1 MSRITA
7 SRNPFRTRRL
17 EQLPFRSPRDGG
29 PFDWPAFLAEFQS
42 PGMRERGSV
51 VGPHGSGKTTFLVE
65 LKRRLE
71 DQGRDVVMLFT
82 NRESGGR
89 IPSSWVRQLRNTAE
103 QTLVIADGYDAVA
116 AISRFRLRRLLRPRG
131 GLLVTA
137 HRRCALPT
145 VLETRTSPA
154 LMKALVSELHDASAE
169 SAPPTGELLE
179 QLFGKCNGDLREVF
193 RNLYCLS

>member
-29 PFDWPAFLAEFQS
+29 RFDWAAFLAEFQS
-42 PGMRERGSV
+42 PSMQERGSV

-65 LKRRLE
+65 LKRRLKG
-71 DQGRDVVMLFT
+71 QGRDVVMLFT
-82 NRESGGR
+82 NRGGNGR
-89 IPSSWVRQLRNTAE
+89 VPLEWIRPLQTTAE
-103 QTLVIADGYDAVA
+103 QTLVIADGYDALA
-116 AISRFRLRRLLRPRG
+116 AFSRFRVRRLLRPRG

-154 LMKALVSELHDASAE
+154 LAKALVEDLHDTSAE
-169 SAPPTGELLE
+169 SAPPVGESLE
-179 QLFGKCNGDLREVF
+179 KLFWECNGNLREVF
-193 RNLYCLS
+193 RNLYCTL